1 MYTTTYNPYAYDV
14 EFYMG
19 SSIMLMLSL
28 AIQILALV
36 AICKTYAKLG
46 LEWWSALI
54 PVYNIYILAKKLWDD
69 KNAKIILWL
78 DIAVIA
84 LAITAVFMIL
94 PLVFQFVLS
103 TSATTA
109 RYAQGI
115 GATAFLMLMSYL
127 ASAIAL
133 FVWEIRLS
141 SRLSKKFGHGDGF
154 TVGLI
159 FLPVIFFSILAFSEQ
174 EKAIEETEE
183 TEEFIKEATE

>member
-14 EFYMG
+14 GFYMG
-19 SSIMLMLSL
+19 SSIMPMLSL

-94 PLVFQFVLS
+94 LLVFQFVLI

-127 ASAIAL
+127 AMIGCAIAL
-133 FVWEIRLS
+133 LVWEIRLY

-183 TEEFIKEATE
+183 FIKEATE